1 MLLEIK
7 NLNIQFET
15 PHSVSQAV
23 KGLNLQIKPGETLGL
38 VGESGS
44 GKSVTALSIMQL
56 LPQTAKISGEI
67 LFSSEN
73 KNSSIEAFSKVGEA
87 PVDLLK
93 LSPGK
98 LRNIRGSRIA
108 MIFQEPMS
116 ALNPVFRCGYQI
128 TETIQLHQKIAAS
141 EARDQTYALFEKVKL
156 ADPNRIFQAYPSQL
170 SGGQKQRV
178 MIAMALSCKPD
189 LLLADEPTTALD
201 VTVQR
206 SILDLLIELKATENL
221 SMLFISHDL
230 GVIAEIANRVGVM
243 SEGELVETGLVNQV
257 LKNPQ
262 HPYTKGLVACRP
274 SLKQKVRRLATIDDF
289 LQQPEFKTIPVTNA
303 EISRRRKNIYGHS
316 PILETKDLS
325 VRYPIQRHFWG
336 SPSRW
341 HQALDKISLEVYPGE
356 IFGLAGESG
365 CGKTTLGKVISRLLS
380 AQEGS
385 IWFRKLNL
393 NELPDDG
400 FRTVRR
406 EIQMVFQDPY
416 ASLNPRMTV
425 GDAVLEPMTAYKLGA
440 SRRQRA
446 DKVVE
451 LLETVGLEA
460 DHAKRFPRAFSGG
473 QRQRICLARALA
485 LQPKLLVCDEIVSAL
500 DVSIQ
505 ATILNL
511 LLDLQEKFGLTLIFI
526 SHDLSVVRQ
535 MCDRVMVM
543 NRGKVEAIGHPETL
557 FEHPQSPY
565 IQSLIDSIP
574 GS

>member
-7 NLNIQFET
+7 DLNIQFET
-15 PHSVSQAV
+15 PLAVSQAV
-23 KGLNLQIKPGETLGL
+23 KGLNLHIQAGETLGL

-56 LPQTAKISGEI
+56 LPQTANISGEI
-67 LFSSEN
+67 LFFPKHENSNSEPS
-73 KNSSIEAFSKVGEA
+73 NSVDS
-87 PVDLLK
+87 PLVDLVK
-93 LSPGK
+93 LSPPR
-98 LRNIRGSRIA
+98 LRKFRGSRIA

-116 ALNPVFRCGYQI
+116 ALNPVFRCGNQI
-128 TETIQLHQKIAAS
+128 TETIQLHQKITAA
-141 EARDQTYALFEKVKL
+141 EARDQTYALFEKVRL
-156 ADPNRIFQAYPSQL
+156 ADPNRIFQAYPNQL

-206 SILDLLIELKATENL
+206 SILDLLIELKSSENL
-221 SMLFISHDL
+221 AMLFISHDL
-230 GVIAEIANRVGVM
+230 GVIAEIADRVGVM
-243 SEGELVETGLVNQV
+243 SEGVLVETGMVEQV
-257 LKNPQ
+257 LKTPQ
-262 HPYTKGLVACRP
+262 HPYTKGLIACRP
-274 SLKQKVRRLATIDDF
+274 SLKQKVHRLATIPDF
-289 LQQPEFKTIPVTNA
+289 LQRSEFTPKPVSDA
-303 EISRRRKNIYGHS
+303 EIKRRRKDIYARS
-316 PILETKDLS
+316 PILETTDLS

-341 HQALDKISLEVYPGE
+341 HQALDRVSLDVYPGE

-365 CGKTTLGKVISRLLS
+365 CGKTTLGKVISRLLP
-380 AQEGS
+380 AQAGS
-385 IWFRKLNL
+385 VWFRKLNL
-393 NELPDDG
+393 NELPDDS

-425 GDAVLEPMTAYKLGA
+425 GDAVLEPITAYKLGA

-500 DVSIQ
+500 DVSVQ

-543 NRGKVEAIGHPETL
+543 NRGKVEAIDHPEEL
-557 FEHPQSPY
+557 FEHPQTPY
-565 IQSLIDSIP
+565 IQRLIDSIP
-574 GS
+574 GN